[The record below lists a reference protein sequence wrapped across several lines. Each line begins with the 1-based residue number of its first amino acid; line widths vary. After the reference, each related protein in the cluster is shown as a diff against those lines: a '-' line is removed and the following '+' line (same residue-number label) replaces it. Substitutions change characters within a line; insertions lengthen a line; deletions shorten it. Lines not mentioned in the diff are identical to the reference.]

1 MDINKISIEEEKRT
15 LVNNRFS
22 FEKKNKIIVIETK
35 NVLLYLM
42 GLFFFM

>member
-1 MDINKISIEEEKRT
+1 MDINKIFIEEEKRT